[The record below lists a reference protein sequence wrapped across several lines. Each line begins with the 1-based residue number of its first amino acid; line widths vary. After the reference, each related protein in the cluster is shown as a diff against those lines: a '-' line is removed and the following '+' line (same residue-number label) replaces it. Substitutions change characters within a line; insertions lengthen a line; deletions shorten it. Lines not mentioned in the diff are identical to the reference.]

1 MKAHVLIVADGRS
14 PTTHDWIENI
24 QAMNYQVSLI
34 STFACDRIDGL
45 AKFHILPTAF
55 SRFSRSTPS
64 QGKTRSRSWIGSW
77 VSRFSPGF
85 QTLRYVLGPLTL
97 PRTSAEYQRLVAD
110 IQPDLVH
117 ALRVPFE
124 GMLSSFTPAGIP
136 LLAAIWG
143 NDLTLHARATLPMR
157 RWTRRCLSR
166 ADGLSAD
173 THRDLRLA
181 QDWGLSPDSP
191 TLFVPGSGGVDLEG
205 IQLAGAFDP
214 ARYGIPTTVP
224 WIVNPRGIRPGSVHQ
239 KVFFTTIP
247 KITQKYSEAVFIC
260 PGLQGMRAVE
270 GWVRTLGISKSV
282 FLLPQLPQAELW
294 ALMKLSPLFVSP
306 SSHDGTPNSFLEAL
320 ACGCF
325 PVVGDI
331 DSLREWI
338 QPGEN
343 GLLVDPRDPDALAEA
358 ILWGLDHPGIRQTA
372 AEINL
377 ALVEDKAAR
386 AATRPRIDAFY
397 KQFLN

>member
-1 MKAHVLIVADGRS
+1 MKAHVLILADGRS
-14 PTTHDWIENI
+14 PTTCDWIKNI

-34 STFACDRIDGL
+34 STFVCERMEGL
-45 AKFHILPTAF
+45 ANFHILPTAF
-55 SRFSRSTPS
+55 SRYTRNNPS
-64 QGKTRSRSWIGSW
+64 HGKTRSGSWIGSW
-77 VSRFSPGF
+77 VSLFSPVF
-85 QTLRYVLGPLTL
+85 QTLRYLLGPLTL
-97 PRTSAEYQRLVAD
+97 PRISVEYQHMVAA

-124 GMLSSFTPAGIP
+124 GMLASFTPAGIP

-143 NDLTLHARATLPMR
+143 NDLTLHARASLPMR

-166 ADGLSAD
+166 VDGLSAD
-173 THRDLRLA
+173 THRDLQLA
-181 QDWGLSPDSP
+181 QEWGLGPDSP
-191 TLFVPGSGGVDLEG
+191 TLFVPGSGGLDLEG
-205 IQLAGAFDP
+205 IRLAGAFDP
-214 ARYGIPTTVP
+214 SRYGLPTTGP

-239 KVFFTTIP
+239 KDFFTAIP
-247 KITQKYSEAVFIC
+247 KIILKYPQAVFIF
-260 PGLQGMRAVE
+260 PGLQGKRAVE
-270 GWVRTLGISKSV
+270 GWVRKMGISENV
-282 FLLPQLPQAELW
+282 FLLPQLPQTELW
-294 ALMKLSPLFVSP
+294 ALMKRSPLFVSP

-325 PVVGDI
+325 PVVGNI
-331 DSLREWI
+331 DSLREWV

-358 ILWGLDHPGIRQTA
+358 ILWGLSHPGIRQTA